1 MKTPLRSAERSSLL
15 FLLAIAAGSADGWS
29 YFGLGHAFVA
39 NMTGNTVLLG
49 IAVFAKNGDI
59 FHPLISLACY
69 AAGVVIASLTTGK
82 VQPGALWARAISWTL
97 LLEGLLL
104 GGAEAGWIAVHRTDS
119 APDHNVLLGVV
130 ALAVGMQS
138 AAMLPLKVPAVVT
151 TYISGTWTNL
161 INGLTRFERDTPSNP
176 KDKLPMEERLL
187 LQAGIL
193 AVYFFSAVLTGWL
206 FRYYPAAVGAVSAG
220 AVLMVATYTLIRL
233 PEDSQPPVN

>member
-1 MKTPLRSAERSSLL
+1 MKTPLRSGERNSLL

-49 IAVFAKNGDI
+49 IAVFEKNGDI
-59 FHPLISLACY
+59 FHPLTSLACY
-69 AAGVVIASLTTGK
+69 AAGVVIASLITGK
-82 VQPGALWARAISWTL
+82 VRPGVPWARAISWTL

-104 GGAEAGWIAVHRTDS
+104 GGAEAGWIALRQSSS
-119 APDHNVLLGVV
+119 APDHNLFLGVV

-161 INGLTRFERDTPSNP
+161 INGLTRFEKNKPSNP
-176 KDKLPMEERLL
+176 NDRLPMEERLL

-193 AVYFFSAVLTGWL
+193 AVYFLSAVLTGWL
-206 FRYYPAAVGAVSAG
+206 FRYHPAAVGAVSAS
-220 AVLMVATYTLIRL
+220 AVLIVAIVSLIRF
-233 PEDSQPPVN
+233 PEQSQSAD